1 MKTQSRK
8 DIAHTSE
15 EREDLA
21 KLRQENEELKAELAY
36 QKRLQ
41 KMKEHV
47 ENKYSPKIK

>member
-1 MKTQSRK
+1 MKHHSRK
-8 DIAHTSE
+8 DTAHTSE
-15 EREDLA
+15 ELA

-47 ENKYSPKIK
+47 ENKYSPK

>member
-21 KLRQENEELKAELAY
+21 KLRQENEELKADLA
-36 QKRLQ
+36 
-41 KMKEHV
+41 
-47 ENKYSPKIK
+47 